1 MTIKVKTNPIARRV
15 IGIAIIEDD
24 PIRLVGLRSI
34 LDAIPSFRLIA
45 TSVSLIATDPRV
57 DVVLLR
63 NSGIMFLE
71 NIAEWRVLRPD
82 LKVVVTGT
90 GADDQTIMNAIAAG
104 AKAYV
109 EEAAPIPEFVKA
121 INAVFRGSVW
131 ISRRIM
137 SMVIDRSAGLLGRNP
152 QPCGFRITSREIQ
165 VLEMLVEGRSN
176 KEIGNP
182 LGIKERTVKAYLARL
197 MHKVGVN
204 NRIALSVHAIRH
216 SLVSAQ

>member
-1 MTIKVKTNPIARRV
+1 MKTSPIAQPV
-15 IGIAIIEDD
+15 IGIAVIEDD

-34 LDAIPSFRLIA
+34 LDAVPSFRLIA
-45 TSVSLIATDPRV
+45 TSVSLIATDLSV

-71 NIAEWRVLRPD
+71 TIAKWRVLRPD

-90 GADDQTIMNAIAAG
+90 GADDQTILNAIACG

-109 EEAAPIPEFVKA
+109 DEVAPTPELVKA
-121 INAVFRGSVW
+121 INAVYRGSVW

-137 SMVIDRSAGLLGRNP
+137 SMVIERSAGLLTRDHQAG
-152 QPCGFRITSREIQ
+152 GFRITAREMH
-165 VLEMLVEGRSN
+165 VLEMLLGGRSN

-182 LGIKERTVKAYLARL
+182 LGIKERTVKAYVARL